1 LYQQY
6 KFSVKFFAGATTIFG
21 AGQAMNFHRVLSHR
35 VVRRSQQRTARP
47 CVQPS
52 RATSPI
58 IQRVHFHTDS
68 ILLCFA
74 TAQRKRRQRRKYWK
88 TMARKH
94 EIKATMDNAM
104 IKKHL
109 QLKGVLPGNKD
120 QLEQW
125 KFEESNRKTYGKMIF
140 EKKKELSAY
149 LKANETITR
158 GPGGNPLQ
166 E

>member
-1 LYQQY
+1 
-6 KFSVKFFAGATTIFG
+6 
-21 AGQAMNFHRVLSHR
+21 
-35 VVRRSQQRTARP
+35 
-47 CVQPS
+47 
-52 RATSPI
+52 
-58 IQRVHFHTDS
+58 
-68 ILLCFA
+68 
-74 TAQRKRRQRRKYWK
+74 
-88 TMARKH
+88 MARKH